1 MEGAPKVGVGDAAGA
16 AAGTAILGPGVGT
29 AIGGLLPVGGLF
41 HSSAAGPNAAAANQV
56 APEVAKNNL
65 AAVAAV
71 IARNGIQTQSSLA
84 PWKALLATIPQTLID
99 AANQAFPGNQWATFG
114 AIDPT
119 QVYPTVIRLAKYY
132 NPTTGETTTRST
144 GVTSIPTGGVNLGSL
159 FGGSS
164 TTMLLLAGGG
174 LFLASK
180 MFGGSRRRTRR

>member
-1 MEGAPKVGVGDAAGA
+1 MEGAPKVGVGDATGA
-16 AAGTAILGPGVGT
+16 AVGTAVLGPGVGT
-29 AIGGLLPVGGLF
+29 AIGSIVPVGGLF
-41 HSSAAGPNAAAANQV
+41 HSSAAGPNATAANQV
-56 APEVAKNNL
+56 ATEVAKNNL

-71 IARNGIQTQSSLA
+71 VARNGIQTQSSLA

-99 AANQAFPGNQWATFG
+99 AAAQAFPGNQWPTFG

-132 NPTTGETTTRST
+132 NPATGETTTKAT
-144 GVTSIPTGGVNLGSL
+144 GVTTIPTGGASLGSL
-159 FGGSS
+159 LGGGS

-180 MFGGSRRRTRR
+180 LFGGRRRARR